1 MRLIPAS
8 LFGRLT
14 LILVTGLLA
23 VQLTILWLHLAERQ
37 MLIGHG
43 HQLADEMP
51 SYFWLHLS
59 LTLAAVITFAL
70 ISVRLVTRPFQHLA
84 DAADAFGPD
93 LDSAPLPESG
103 PLETRRTAE
112 AFNRM
117 QLRLRALI
125 AERSRALAAVSHD
138 LRTPLTR
145 LRLRAETL
153 QDESLRE
160 QFNRDIDDMQ
170 AMVEATLDY
179 LRGMREQEAPGNID
193 IDALLQSL
201 VADAQAL
208 GQKIILDDSA
218 VAPYPGRIS
227 ALKRALANLLDNA
240 VKYGGEARISLIDS
254 RVDLRI
260 LIEDNGPG
268 IAESEL
274 ARVCEPYV
282 RLESSR
288 SRATGGVGLGLAIA
302 REAALLH
309 GGELRL
315 ENRSEGGLRALL
327 ILPRG

>member
-125 AERSRALAAVSHD
+125 AERSCALAAVSHD

-153 QDESLRE
+153 QDES
-160 QFNRDIDDMQ
+160 
-170 AMVEATLDY
+170 
-179 LRGMREQEAPGNID
+179 PGNID

-201 VADAQAL
+201 VADTQAL